1 MAFFFLPYQTFGS
14 TIMAIL
20 TKNTRQNIVNCYS
33 DSHDFFFQFNEL
45 CSKNCNS
52 AGAFANF
59 SLCLVVYLP

>member
-33 DSHDFFFQFNEL
+33 DSHDFFFSLMNYAAKIVIVQAL
-45 CSKNCNS
+45 LPTS
-52 AGAFANF
+52 A
-59 SLCLVVYLP
+59 CV